1 MHSQMFNVYMYIYNR
16 GSNFTLNVVN
26 WFQSG
31 LTFVHEHSALTCT
44 KSMKTG
50 SAIKCFA
57 CKFIPKMHP
66 SFFNFGD
73 PQNEL
78 FKKGSGKSIQ
88 IWAFQS
94 ANCSIFT
101 VNTVAVQ
108 NCWPSALTQNCSI
121 VSPIFAVLSLG
132 RSPTSR
138 SHSFP
143 ASTHSL
149 AMRAGNAM
157 CENRC
162 KSMRVPIH
170 GKNRK
175 RFCFAIMTMHDYAIT

>member
-1 MHSQMFNVYMYIYNR
+1 MPANSYQKCIQV
-16 GSNFTLNVVN
+16 SLT
-26 WFQSG
+26 SG
-31 LTFVHEHSALTCT
+31 T
-44 KSMKTG
+44 
-50 SAIKCFA
+50 
-57 CKFIPKMHP
+57 PKMSSLKRGQENQFRYGHFRVQTAQFSP
-66 SFFNFGD
+66 WI
-73 PQNEL
+73 PWQ
-78 FKKGSGKSIQ
+78 FKIAGQVLSPK
-88 IWAFQS
+88 
-94 ANCSIFT
+94 
-101 VNTVAVQ
+101 
-108 NCWPSALTQNCSI
+108 CSI

-157 CENRC
+157 CEKRC

-175 RFCFAIMTMHDYAIT
+175 RFCFAIMTMHDYAITWL